1 MSVLSIRRRPPVWIA
16 LLAMLWQLLL
26 PWSPALANDGL
37 VGELIPVCTSTGLKW
52 IAPGD
57 STPTETGVHQD
68 RTHCA
73 LCVFGDFHPALHDA
87 REPLAVLAAASSA
100 PRATDVPA
108 PHTAPPHAIP
118 PSRAPPL
125 HA

>member
-26 PWSPALANDGL
+26 PWSPALAHDAL
-37 VGELIPVCTSTGLKW
+37 DGELIPVCTSTGIKW
-52 IAPGD
+52 IASSDAAPAE
-57 STPTETGVHQD
+57 SGVHQD

-73 LCVFGDFHPALHDA
+73 LCVFGDFHPILHDA
-87 REPLAVLAAASSA
+87 REPLVVLAAASSE
-100 PRATDVPA
+100 PLIMDVPRPYVTA
-108 PHTAPPHAIP
+108 PHATP